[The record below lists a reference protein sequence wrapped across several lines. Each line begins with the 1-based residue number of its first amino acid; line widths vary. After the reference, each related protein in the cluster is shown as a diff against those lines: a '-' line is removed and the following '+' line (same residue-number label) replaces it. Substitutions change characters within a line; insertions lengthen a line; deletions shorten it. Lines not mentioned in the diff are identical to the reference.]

1 MNLRDLILRIANFE
15 TAIIDGQQPEALVSI
30 EELSLQATD
39 KIDAYGFVLERL
51 ETLAASYK
59 ERADKMLQIAKNM
72 ESTRQNLKIQL
83 QDAMEVLGVDEIQ
96 GNERRFKLQ
105 KSKPAVVLVEPELVP
120 DKFWK
125 TEIVKSLDKDA
136 VLKAGQVP
144 GCEVKQS
151 FHVREYLAKGK

>member
-1 MNLRDLILRIANFE
+1 MNLRELILKIANFE
-15 TAIIDGQQPEALVSI
+15 TAIIDGQRPEDLITI
-30 EELSLQATD
+30 EELSLQAAD
-39 KIDAYGFVLERL
+39 KIDAYGFVMERL

-59 ERADKMLQIAKNM
+59 ERADKMNQIVRRLEGHQDHLRLQL
-72 ESTRQNLKIQL
+72 R
-83 QDAMEVLGVDEIQ
+83 DAMEVLGVDEIQ

-105 KSKPAVVLVEPELVP
+105 KSKPAVVLVEPGLVP

-144 GCEVKQS
+144 GCEIKQS
-151 FHVREYLAKGK
+151 SHIREYIAKGK